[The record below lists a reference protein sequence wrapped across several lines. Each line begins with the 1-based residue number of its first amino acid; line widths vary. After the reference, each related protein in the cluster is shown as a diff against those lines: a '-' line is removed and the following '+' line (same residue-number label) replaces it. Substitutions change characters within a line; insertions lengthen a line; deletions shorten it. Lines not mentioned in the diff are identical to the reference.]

1 MKIDGAPLRVF
12 LYEHLTALGTS
23 DSSLASEGWA
33 MFDAVRNDLLA
44 IPGVEV
50 LTIDQPGLIDGRVN
64 PSFLALAAEADAALL
79 IAPETD
85 GILESLSQAV
95 VAAGGRLIGPTPD
108 AIQLTADKLR
118 LAAHLRSANVPTP
131 PTWEWGS
138 EPEGL
143 FPVVWKPRDGAGSQ
157 DTYLVR
163 DSIAAS
169 ALRGSIHTTGLIVQP
184 YITGDPVSVAFILG
198 SSGTLPLP
206 ISYQDLSTDGR
217 FSYYGGALP
226 FSAPPEARVVE
237 TALQAVRSVAG
248 LQGYVGVDLVVG
260 PAGTTVIEINPRMTT
275 SYVGYRA
282 LALSNLAH
290 AILLSSFG
298 TDLPILQ
305 WREGG
310 LAFRSNGIVNSVG
323 LKPQ

>member
-1 MKIDGAPLRVF
+1 MKIGGTPVRVF

-33 MFDAVRNDLLA
+33 MFDAIRIDLLA

-50 LTIDQPGLIDGRVN
+50 LTVDQPGLFDGRVD
-64 PSFLALAAEADAALL
+64 PSFLAQVANADATLL

-85 GILESLSQAV
+85 GILELLSRAV
-95 VAAGGRLIGPTPD
+95 VAAGGKLIGPTPD

-131 PTWEWGS
+131 STWAWET
-138 EPEGL
+138 EPKGL
-143 FPVVWKPRDGAGSQ
+143 FPQVWKPRDGAGSQ

-163 DSIAAS
+163 DSIAAF
-169 ALRGSIHTTGLIVQP
+169 ALRASIHTTGLIVQP

-260 PAGTTVIEINPRMTT
+260 PAGATVIEINPRLTT

-290 AILLSSFG
+290 AILQSSFG
-298 TDLPILQ
+298 TDLPLLQ
-305 WREGG
+305 WREGA
-310 LAFRSNGIVNSVG
+310 LAFRSNGTVNALG
-323 LKPQ
+323 LQPR